1 MGDAHSRYPSDPRH
15 PLLDAQSE
23 APLDLLLLED
33 NEVDALVFQGA
44 TRQYRQPISVRRA
57 RSLAEFKA
65 QFDADVPD
73 LICADHVLP
82 DGLAMDAL
90 EVRNQS
96 EVDIPFIVI
105 TGAGEEDVA
114 VEYMKQGAA
123 DYLSK
128 RRLAEFPLALDITLK
143 AFRNQALRHAA
154 EEETRR
160 LNAELLDLI
169 RHVEEERDEEKRG
182 LSRDIHDQLG
192 QELTALK
199 LGMYMVQRGLQGE
212 ADIDTKGLDAKLEEL
227 IDLNTQVIQQVRDI
241 ARALRPVVLDQVG
254 LSAGIETLVRDFNR
268 KGRGFCGFHLDPLPE
283 LTEAMRT
290 DLFRIVQEA
299 LTNIQRHAS
308 AELAY
313 VRLYVDPGAL
323 RLEIG
328 DNGQGMHLES
338 TVSSAASLG
347 LGMVGM
353 RERVRNHDGRLRVDS
368 MPGSGTTIEVTVPLP
383 TNT

>member
-1 MGDAHSRYPSDPRH
+1 M
-15 PLLDAQSE
+15 
-23 APLDLLLLED
+23 
-33 NEVDALVFQGA
+33 
-44 TRQYRQPISVRRA
+44 
-57 RSLAEFKA
+57 
-65 QFDADVPD
+65 
-73 LICADHVLP
+73 
-82 DGLAMDAL
+82 
-90 EVRNQS
+90 
-96 EVDIPFIVI
+96 
-105 TGAGEEDVA
+105 
-114 VEYMKQGAA
+114 
-123 DYLSK
+123 
-128 RRLAEFPLALDITLK
+128 
-143 AFRNQALRHAA
+143 
-154 EEETRR
+154 
-160 LNAELLDLI
+160 NAELLDLI
-169 RHVEEERDEEKRG
+169 RHVEEERDEEKRA

-212 ADIDTKGLDAKLEEL
+212 AHIDTEGLNTKLEDL
-227 IDLNTQVIQQVRDI
+227 IDLNTQVIRQVRDI

-283 LTEAMRT
+283 LTESMRT

-313 VRLYVDPGAL
+313 VRLHVESDTL

-328 DNGQGMHLES
+328 DNGQGMHLGS
-338 TVSSAASLG
+338 TDTATASMG

>member
-1 MGDAHSRYPSDPRH
+1 MGVAHSRYPSDPRH
-15 PLLDAQSE
+15 PLLDAHSE

-65 QFDADVPD
+65 QFDADTPD

-96 EVDIPFIVI
+96 DVDIPFIVI

-143 AFRNQALRHAA
+143 AFRNQALRHSA

-169 RHVEEERDEEKRG
+169 RHVEEERDEEKRA

-212 ADIDTKGLDAKLEEL
+212 AHIDTEGLNTKLEDL
-227 IDLNTQVIQQVRDI
+227 IDLNTQVIRQVRDI

-254 LSAGIETLVRDFNR
+254 LSAGIETLVREFNR

-338 TVSSAASLG
+338 TVTSAASLG

>member
-1 MGDAHSRYPSDPRH
+1 MGVAHSRYPSDPRH
-15 PLLDAQSE
+15 PLLDAHSE

-65 QFDADVPD
+65 QFDADIPD

-96 EVDIPFIVI
+96 DVDIPFIVI

-143 AFRNQALRHAA
+143 AFRNQALRHSA

-169 RHVEEERDEEKRG
+169 RHVEEERDEEKRA

-212 ADIDTKGLDAKLEEL
+212 AHIDTEGLNTKLEDL
-227 IDLNTQVIQQVRDI
+227 IDLNTQVIRQVRDI

-254 LSAGIETLVRDFNR
+254 LSAGIETLVREFNR

-338 TVSSAASLG
+338 TVTSAASLG